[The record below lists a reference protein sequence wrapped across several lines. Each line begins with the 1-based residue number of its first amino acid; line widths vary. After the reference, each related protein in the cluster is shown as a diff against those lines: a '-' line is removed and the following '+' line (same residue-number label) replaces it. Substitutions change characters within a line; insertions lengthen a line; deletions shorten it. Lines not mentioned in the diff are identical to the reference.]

1 MRRHTIPVRYFK
13 KGDVA
18 IFGTPCSIKNRENP
32 VPTSVCR
39 HTGSLHAALQQH
51 VRENTQTG
59 ATLTNP
65 GRMENA
71 GQRDRRADLFTKS
84 RQRSTGNRFR
94 RLRGEAAYFF
104 EAINYFFLFF
114 QFLRQLF
121 STLVFIGFDAF
132 VQKTFATTHHF
143 GFIPVDTKYLCDVVL
158 VEFERHNDPHLAE
171 RLQQNEQREGYGN
184 NVFHV
189 LKLLQK

>member
-1 MRRHTIPVRYFK
+1 MQQQ
-13 KGDVA
+13 
-18 IFGTPCSIKNRENP
+18 KNRENP

-84 RQRSTGNRFR
+84 RQRSTGNWFR
-94 RLRGEAAYFF
+94 RLRGEAAYLF

-121 STLVFIGFDAF
+121 STL
-132 VQKTFATTHHF
+132 HHF

-158 VEFERHNDPHLAE
+158 VEFERHNDPNLAE